1 MQNNFNFSQLL
12 LEISV
17 EKKKQ
22 RNKVVSKERN
32 EKEYNDITDA
42 LIDIN
47 CKDCNSL
54 HIKEIDGFYTCLDC
68 GLRNENVID
77 CGQDWRFYGNDDN
90 KGNDPARCDIPTNE
104 LLPKASMGS
113 FVGYSGKE
121 TATSKRIR
129 NMNHWYAMPYKES
142 TLLETF
148 NNITI
153 MAQNSGI
160 NQCVIEEAKY
170 MYKKVSEV
178 KSSRRTKKE
187 GMKAGSISLA
197 CKLKGVPRNCNEI
210 AKICHMKNNKTLRKS
225 IKTFEEIW
233 NNIEMREKGIINNL
247 DFKDND
253 DDSNNSDNSDNS
265 DNDDSQIEPN
275 YINTNKLDN
284 NDYTQPYENEYQFQK
299 ENINPYNA
307 NQYNANSNNNVID
320 NNDNNKYNNHNNNNN
335 YNDNDNNDK
344 CNNKGNDSDCNNNDN
359 NDSDDETKNL
369 SEYITKLHRYTS
381 QLGLDD
387 KIFQACKSM
396 FIHVEN
402 KNYLDKHNP
411 LSRIAS
417 VVFYANEKFR
427 LNINKHQIIQIC
439 EVSDVTINKC
449 FQKLMKYSKELNN
462 LICN

>member
-1 MQNNFNFSQLL
+1 MYRLKLKSVCIVVYSLDILNSRMETTMQNDLDFSKLL
-12 LEISV
+12 REISI

-22 RNKVVSKERN
+22 RNMVILKEKP
-32 EKEYNDITDA
+32 EKQYNDMTDA

-47 CKDCNSL
+47 CRECDSL

-77 CGQDWRFYGNDDN
+77 CGQDWRYYGNDDN
-90 KGNDPARCDIPTNE
+90 KGNDPARCDMPTNE

-113 FVGYSGKE
+113 FVGYSNKE

-129 NMNHWYAMPYKES
+129 NMNHWYAMPYKET

-153 MAQNSGI
+153 MAQNSGL

-170 MYKKVSEV
+170 MYKKVSDV

-197 CKLKGVPRNCNEI
+197 CKLKGVPRNCTEI

-233 NNIEMREKGIINNL
+233 NIIQMREKGIFNNL
-247 DFKDND
+247 VELSAIETETDISEDEELTDFE
-253 DDSNNSDNSDNS
+253 DSDIDTILAHQEKIIDSKNN
-265 DNDDSQIEPN
+265 
-275 YINTNKLDN
+275 NTLEILSNTD
-284 NDYTQPYENEYQFQK
+284 T
-299 ENINPYNA
+299 II
-307 NQYNANSNNNVID
+307 NNNVIV
-320 NNDNNKYNNHNNNNN
+320 NNS
-335 YNDNDNNDK
+335 
-344 CNNKGNDSDCNNNDN
+344 DSD
-359 NDSDDETKNL
+359 SDIDDKL
-369 SEYITKLHRYTS
+369 DDYIAKLHRYIS
-381 QLGLDD
+381 QLGIDD
-387 KIFQACKSM
+387 KIFQICKEM
-396 FIHVEN
+396 LIYVEK

-417 VVFYANEKFR
+417 IVFYANERFK

-439 EVSDVTINKC
+439 EVSEVTINKC
-449 FQKLMKYSKELNN
+449 YQKLMIYSNEIN
-462 LICN
+462 LLTN